1 MKLKDTIE
9 LMQSADYKDRFK
21 AEYYQLENRLNGLKA
36 MLEKWDNGNLAFTPT
51 STRETYDKQL
61 HAMIDYISVLEIRA
75 YEEGIE
81 L

>member
-1 MKLKDTIE
+1 MILKDTIK
-9 LMQSADYKDRFK
+9 MMTSTDYKERFR
-21 AEYYQLENRLNGLKA
+21 AEYYQLEIRLKGLKA
-36 MLEKWDNGNLAFTPT
+36 MLEKWDNGSLAFTPT

-61 HAMIDYISVLEIRA
+61 QAMIDYISVLEIRA

>member
-1 MKLKDTIE
+1 
-9 LMQSADYKDRFK
+9 
-21 AEYYQLENRLNGLKA
+21 
-36 MLEKWDNGNLAFTPT
+36 MLEKWDNGSLAFTPT

-61 HAMIDYISVLEIRA
+61 QAMIDYISVLEIRA